1 MEPSAGERTEPGPS
15 AVGEEV
21 MSVPFYVRVR
31 SHDRLRAGA
40 SRQWWSLAFTLA
52 CDTGQREWLRQV
64 RRFAD
69 AGQ

>member
-40 SRQWWSLAFTLA
+40 SRQ
-52 CDTGQREWLRQV
+52 
-64 RRFAD
+64 
-69 AGQ
+69 